1 KMNTPKEIIKREKC
15 GQFKGV
21 RLRKWGKWVSEV
33 RMPKCRDKIWL
44 GSFHTAEQAAR
55 AYDAAVYCLRGSSAK
70 LNFPNCIPVIPSAS
84 SLSRHQIRL
93 VATKYALLPI
103 PSITIDNTNNS
114 NFVNEEAPSPSSS
127 SFLSQVEASSDSQ
140 AISSSSSSEEEQ
152 VEFASLWE
160 WESLFDSELG
170 DSNDNLISDWDK
182 FPFPSVNTS
191 PLELELERDIDRE
204 LEVESTLFDP
214 FQLWSF

>member
-1 KMNTPKEIIKREKC
+1 KMNTAKEVVKGEKS

-70 LNFPNCIPVIPSAS
+70 LNFPYCIPVIPSAS
-84 SLSRHQIRL
+84 SLSRHQIQL
-93 VATKYALLPI
+93 VATKYALLQI

-114 NFVNEEAPSPSSS
+114 SSVNKEALSPSSS
-127 SFLSQVEASSDSQ
+127 SFLSEVEASSDSQ
-140 AISSSSSSEEEQ
+140 AISSSS
-152 VEFASLWE
+152 SLWE

-170 DSNDNLISDWDK
+170 DSNDNHISDWDK
-182 FPFPSVNTS
+182 FPFPWINEVLQMTQLVEMMQYLGL
-191 PLELELERDIDRE
+191 LE
-204 LEVESTLFDP
+204 
-214 FQLWSF
+214 